1 MAIDFDIKV
10 VHLSDLFDSL
20 HESGSQMTGHILSQ
34 VTEMCLLL
42 RKPDV

>member
-20 HESGSQMTGHILSQ
+20 HESSQMTGHILSQ